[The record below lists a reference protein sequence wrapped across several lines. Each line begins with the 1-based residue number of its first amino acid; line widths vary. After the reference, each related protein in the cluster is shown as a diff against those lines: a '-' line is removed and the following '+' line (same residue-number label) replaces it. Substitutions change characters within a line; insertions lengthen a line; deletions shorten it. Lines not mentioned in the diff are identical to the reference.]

1 MRGVAAVLIG
11 LNLVTLLAVGVL
23 LFRSV
28 SLDNRLAEAEL
39 AVRDLEAEVASL
51 ERGVPLSELSLRMAE
66 LENELQEWVL
76 AFSADVDTD
85 GGGTAA
91 TPTDPGAVLQRINE
105 VQRDIDRLH
114 ERLDEICE
122 SVPVC

>member
-1 MRGVAAVLIG
+1 MVG
-11 LNLVTLLAVGVL
+11 LSLLTLLAVGVL

-28 SLDNRLAEAEL
+28 SLENRLAEAEL

-76 AFSADVDTD
+76 AFSADVEPPRP
-85 GGGTAA
+85 GTA
-91 TPTDPGAVLQRINE
+91 TPTDPGAVLTRLTE
-105 VQRDIDRLH
+105 LQRDVDRLH

>member
-1 MRGVAAVLIG
+1 MSRAIG
-11 LNLVTLLAVGVL
+11 GISIALGLLTLVAVGVL

-28 SLDNRLAEAEL
+28 ALENRLAEAEL

-76 AFSADVDTD
+76 AFSGEVDT
-85 GGGTAA
+85 GGGTTAPA
-91 TPTDPGAVLQRINE
+91 DPGVVLSRINDL
-105 VQRDIDRLH
+105 QRDIDRLH
-114 ERLDEICE
+114 DRLDEICE
-122 SVPVC
+122 GVPVC